1 MKRSTDRI
9 LTTHVGSLPRPADL
23 LPMLSAKMVGEPIDE
38 PAFEARLRGAV
49 MDIVREQAAHGV
61 DIVNDGEV
69 GKAGFILYA
78 EERLGGFERREAT
91 GDAAALARAR
101 HYLAGSREFQA
112 FPEYY
117 QAELDAAGGGP
128 SRTPRHL
135 VCTGPITY
143 RGQAQLQR
151 DLENFRAALREVD
164 AAEAFVPAVSP
175 NQIAYRRPN
184 HYYATDAEYEAA
196 IADALHE
203 EYQAIV
209 DAGFVL
215 QVDDPQLVTHWMR
228 CPELSLVD
236 YRRWAEA
243 HVELLNHTLRG
254 LPRDRVR
261 FHTCYSVA
269 FGPRVHDLELRHVID
284 IILKINA
291 GAHSFEAANPRHE
304 HEWKDWAAADLPDDT
319 ILIPG
324 VITQAS
330 ATVEHSELVAQRI
343 ERFAAL
349 VGRERV
355 IAGVDCGFAST
366 ARAADMPPS
375 IIWAKFDALAEGARI
390 ASQRL
395 WSG

>member
-1 MKRSTDRI
+1 M
-9 LTTHVGSLPRPADL
+9 
-23 LPMLSAKMVGEPIDE
+23 
-38 PAFEARLRGAV
+38 
-49 MDIVREQAAHGV
+49 
-61 DIVNDGEV
+61 
-69 GKAGFILYA
+69 
-78 EERLGGFERREAT
+78 
-91 GDAAALARAR
+91 ARAR
-101 HYLAGSREFQA
+101 HYLAGSRELLA
-112 FPEYY
+112 FPVYY
-117 QAELDAAGGGP
+117 QAEVDAASGAAPGP
-128 SRTPRHL
+128 PRQL
-135 VCTGPITY
+135 VCTGPVTY

-151 DLENFRAALREVD
+151 DLDNFKAALRAVQV
-164 AAEAFVPAVSP
+164 AEAFVPAVSP

-184 HYYATDAEYEAA
+184 EYYGTDAEYEAA

-203 EYQAIV
+203 EYRAIV

-215 QVDDPQLVTHWMR
+215 QVDDPQLVTHYMR
-228 CPELSLVD
+228 CPDLSVAD

-243 HVELLNHTLRG
+243 HVELLNHALRD

-261 FHTCYSVA
+261 FHTCYSIA

-284 IILKINA
+284 IILKIHA

-330 ATVEHSELVAQRI
+330 ATVEHPELVAQRI

-390 ASQRL
+390 ASERL
-395 WSG
+395 WGS